1 MKSAK
6 AMVSIT
12 QAQHDAATAMV
23 GRIGQAMAEAE
34 ANAWACLGKYKFLLF
49 GYWAA
54 RWVTLNKMLGEHNPN
69 PFRKL
74 VQFAASEV
82 ANKHL
87 QAPVGP
93 EETE

>member
-1 MKSAK
+1 MMTDATPIHPE
-6 AMVSIT
+6 AAAHMVF
-12 QAQHDAATAMV
+12 
-23 GRIGQAMAEAE
+23 RIKQGMAEAE

-82 ANKHL
+82 ANKQL
-87 QAPVGP
+87 VAPVAEG
-93 EETE
+93 ESE